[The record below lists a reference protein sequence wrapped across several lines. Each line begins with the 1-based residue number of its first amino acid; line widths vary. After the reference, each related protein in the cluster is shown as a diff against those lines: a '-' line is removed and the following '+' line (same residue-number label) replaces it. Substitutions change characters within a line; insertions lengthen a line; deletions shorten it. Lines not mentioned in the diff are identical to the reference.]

1 MDVISDLLKTCV
13 PAIIGALIAI
23 IPTAIKK
30 RMEIMQKRE
39 EQKFQ
44 DKKQRYIKLISLFT
58 KVLRGQKDKK
68 FDKNDV
74 DELIDLI
81 NTISITENL
90 EVVKALNDYIGT
102 WGKTDDTTQNSSYTL
117 LVKAIRKDLDIND
130 DGKQFPNI
138 GLIELNLKT

>member
-1 MDVISDLLKTCV
+1 MDVINDLLKTCV